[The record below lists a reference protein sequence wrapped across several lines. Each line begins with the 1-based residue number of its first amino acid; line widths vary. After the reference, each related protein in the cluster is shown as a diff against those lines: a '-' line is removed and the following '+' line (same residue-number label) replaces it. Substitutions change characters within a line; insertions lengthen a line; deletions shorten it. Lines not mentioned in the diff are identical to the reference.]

1 MESSD
6 LPMTDNSVKT
16 GRFSRRRL
24 VGSATLTTAGLAV
37 CFLVLVG
44 KPQTQPTQFPEP
56 RRPLVD
62 VVTAV
67 PASHSITVR
76 TQGTVEPVRRVGL
89 VAQVSGKVESV
100 SELFLDGRFF
110 EAGDILLQLEQADYE
125 FAIARARAQEAA
137 AAQRVAEERGRN
149 LQAQRE
155 WRDLGTSDAND
166 LFLRKPQLRAA
177 EASLAAA
184 QADVAAAELAL
195 ERTTVRAP
203 FDGRLEKKSVDLG
216 QFVAPGT
223 VLAQIYATDRVEVH
237 LPISDSQLALLELP
251 LFETA
256 VGTYPEVVL
265 SARFGGERWQWQGR
279 IARVEASID
288 RDSRVTFAIAEVS
301 NPFIGDGSERPPLT
315 PGLFVEASIAG
326 KPIQQS
332 VELPA
337 TALRGDNTVLLVNDD
352 SRLERLSVELLRR
365 ERDRVWVRGIE
376 AGRGVV
382 AEQSSLLAAG
392 AAIEVASVR
401 ASSG

>member
-1 MESSD
+1 MTGISPKSS
-6 LPMTDNSVKT
+6 
-16 GRFSRRRL
+16 RFTRRRL
-24 VGSATLTTAGLAV
+24 FGSAAFTVAGLAF

-44 KPQTQPTQFPEP
+44 KPATQPTQFPEP

-62 VVTAV
+62 IITAL
-67 PASHSITVR
+67 PSDHSITVR

-89 VAQVSGKVESV
+89 VAQVSGKVEAV

-110 EAGDILLQLEQADYE
+110 KAGDTLLELEKADYE
-125 FAIARARAQEAA
+125 FAIARALAQEAA

-155 WRDLGTSDAND
+155 WRDLGTAEAND
-166 LFLRKPQLRAA
+166 LFLRKPQLHAA

-184 QADVAAAELAL
+184 QADVAAAELSL
-195 ERTTVRAP
+195 DRTTVRAP
-203 FDGRLEKKSVDLG
+203 FDGRIESKSVDIG

-237 LPISDSQLALLELP
+237 LPISESQLALLELP

-256 VGTYPEVVL
+256 ATAYPEVTL
-265 SARFGGERWQWQGR
+265 SARFGGERWQWQGQ
-279 IARVEASID
+279 ISRVEASID

-301 NPFIGDGSERPPLT
+301 NPFGESNSERPPLT

-337 TALRGDNTVLLVNDD
+337 TALRGDNTVLLVNEN
-352 SRLERLSVELLRR
+352 SRLDRLPVELLRR
-365 ERDRVWVRGIE
+365 ERDRVWVRGIA
-376 AGRGVV
+376 AGQSVV

-392 AAIEVASVR
+392 AAIEVAGVR
-401 ASSG
+401 DGNG

>member
-1 MESSD
+1 MTEDIKSS
-6 LPMTDNSVKT
+6 
-16 GRFSRRRL
+16 RFTRRRML
-24 VGSATLTTAGLAV
+24 GSAAFTAVGLVV

-44 KPQTQPTQFPEP
+44 KPATQPTQFPEP

-62 VVTAV
+62 VIVAA
-67 PASHSITVR
+67 PSDHSISVR

-100 SELFLDGRFF
+100 SDRFLDGRFF
-110 EAGDILLQLEQADYE
+110 SAGDILLELEKADYE

-137 AAQRVAEERGRN
+137 SAQRVAEERGRN

-155 WRDLGTSDAND
+155 WRDLGTTEAND

-256 VGTYPEVVL
+256 VETYPEVTL
-265 SARFGGERWQWQGR
+265 SARFGGERWQWQGQ

-288 RDSRVTFAIAEVS
+288 RDSRVTFAIAEVA
-301 NPFIGDGSERPPLT
+301 NPFGHTDSQRPPLT
-315 PGLFVEASIAG
+315 PGLFVEASITG

-337 TALRGDNTVLLVNDD
+337 TALRGDNTVLLVNEN
-352 SRLERLSVELLRR
+352 SRLERFPVELLRR
-365 ERDRVWVRGIE
+365 EQDRVWVRGIE
-376 AGRGVV
+376 AGSHVV

-392 AAIEVASVR
+392 AAIEVASMR
-401 ASSG
+401 SSDG

>member
-1 MESSD
+1 
-6 LPMTDNSVKT
+6 
-16 GRFSRRRL
+16 
-24 VGSATLTTAGLAV
+24 
-37 CFLVLVG
+37 
-44 KPQTQPTQFPEP
+44 
-56 RRPLVD
+56 
-62 VVTAV
+62 
-67 PASHSITVR
+67 
-76 TQGTVEPVRRVGL
+76 

-100 SELFLDGRFF
+100 SDRFLDGRFF
-110 EAGDILLQLEQADYE
+110 KSGDILLQLEKADYE

-155 WRDLGTSDAND
+155 WRELGTSEAND

-223 VLAQIYATDRVEVH
+223 ALAQIYATERVEVH

-256 VGTYPEVVL
+256 VETYPEVVL
-265 SARFGGERWQWQGR
+265 SARFGGERWQWQGK

-301 NPFIGDGSERPPLT
+301 NPFGESGSKRPPLT
-315 PGLFVEASIAG
+315 PGLFVEASIRG

-332 VELPA
+332 VKLPA
-337 TALRGDNTVLLVNDD
+337 SALRGDNTVLVVNEN
-352 SRLERLSVELLRR
+352 SRLERLAVDLVRR
-365 ERDRVWVRGIE
+365 EQDRVWVRGIDS
-376 AGRGVV
+376 GLQIV

-392 AAIEVASVR
+392 AAIEVAEVR
-401 ASSG
+401 PNSG

>member
-1 MESSD
+1 
-6 LPMTDNSVKT
+6 MTDVSSQNN
-16 GRFSRRRL
+16 RFSRRRML
-24 VGSATLTTAGLAV
+24 GSTVFTLAGLAV
-37 CFLVLVG
+37 CFLVFVG
-44 KPQTQPTQFPEP
+44 KPATQPTQYPEP

-62 VVTAV
+62 VIV
-67 PASHSITVR
+67 ASPSDHSISVR

-110 EAGDILLQLEQADYE
+110 RAGDVLLQLERADHE

-155 WRDLGTSDAND
+155 WRDLGASEAND

-237 LPISDSQLALLELP
+237 LPITDSQLALLELP

-256 VGTYPEVVL
+256 VADYPEVVL
-265 SARFGGERWQWQGR
+265 STRFGGERWKWQGR

-288 RDSRVTFAIAEVS
+288 RDSRVTFAIAEVD
-301 NPFIGDGSERPPLT
+301 NPFGDSGSQRPPLT
-315 PGLFVEASIAG
+315 PGLFVEATIAG

-337 TALRGDNTVLLVNDD
+337 TALRGDNTLLLVNEN
-352 SRLERLSVELLRR
+352 SRLERYPVELIRR
-365 ERDRVWVRGIE
+365 ERDRVWIRGI
-376 AGRGVV
+376 APGSQVV

-401 ASSG
+401 NRNG

>member
-1 MESSD
+1 
-6 LPMTDNSVKT
+6 MTDKNVKSS
-16 GRFSRRRL
+16 RFSRRRL
-24 VGSATLTTAGLAV
+24 FGSATLTTAGLAV

-76 TQGTVEPVRRVGL
+76 TQGTVEPLRRVGL

-155 WRDLGTSDAND
+155 WRDLGTSEAND

-265 SARFGGERWQWQGR
+265 STRFGGERWQWQGR

-301 NPFIGDGSERPPLT
+301 SPFVGDGSERPPLT
-315 PGLFVEASIAG
+315 PGLFVEARIAG

-352 SRLERLSVELLRR
+352 SRLERLPVELLRR

>member
-1 MESSD
+1 MTEISAKSS
-6 LPMTDNSVKT
+6 
-16 GRFSRRRL
+16 RFTRRRL
-24 VGSATLTTAGLAV
+24 FGSAVFTVAGLAF

-44 KPQTQPTQFPEP
+44 KPATQPTQFPEP

-62 VVTAV
+62 IITAL
-67 PASHSITVR
+67 PSAHSIAVR

-89 VAQVSGKVESV
+89 VAQVSGKVEAV
-100 SELFLDGRFF
+100 SELALDGRFF
-110 EAGDILLQLEQADYE
+110 KAGDTLLELEKADYE

-155 WRDLGTSDAND
+155 WRDLGTAEAND

-177 EASLAAA
+177 EAAMAAA
-184 QADVAAAELAL
+184 QADVAAAKLAL
-195 ERTTVRAP
+195 DRTTVRAP
-203 FDGRLEKKSVDLG
+203 FDGRIESKSVDIG

-256 VGTYPEVVL
+256 ATAYPEVML
-265 SARFGGERWQWQGR
+265 SARFGGERWQWQGQ
-279 IARVEASID
+279 ISRVEASID

-301 NPFIGDGSERPPLT
+301 NPFGEGNSERPPLT

-337 TALRGDNTVLLVNDD
+337 TALRGDNTVLLVNEN
-352 SRLERLSVELLRR
+352 SRLERLPVELLRR
-365 ERDRVWVRGIE
+365 ERDRVWVRGIA
-376 AGRGVV
+376 AGQSVV

-392 AAIEVASVR
+392 AAIEVAGVR
-401 ASSG
+401 DSNG

>member
-1 MESSD
+1 MTEISAKSS
-6 LPMTDNSVKT
+6 
-16 GRFSRRRL
+16 RFTRRRL
-24 VGSATLTTAGLAV
+24 FGSAAFTVAGLAF

-44 KPQTQPTQFPEP
+44 KPATQPTQFPEP

-62 VVTAV
+62 IITAL
-67 PASHSITVR
+67 PSAHSIAVR

-89 VAQVSGKVESV
+89 VAQVSGKVEAV
-100 SELFLDGRFF
+100 SELALDGRFF
-110 EAGDILLQLEQADYE
+110 KAGDTLLELEKADYE

-155 WRDLGTSDAND
+155 WRDLGTAEAND

-177 EASLAAA
+177 EASMAAA
-184 QADVAAAELAL
+184 QADVAAAKLAL
-195 ERTTVRAP
+195 DRTTVRAP
-203 FDGRLEKKSVDLG
+203 FDGRIESKSVDIG

-256 VGTYPEVVL
+256 ATAYPEVML
-265 SARFGGERWQWQGR
+265 STRFGGERWQWQGQ
-279 IARVEASID
+279 ISRVEASID

-301 NPFIGDGSERPPLT
+301 NPFGEGNSERPPLT

-337 TALRGDNTVLLVNDD
+337 TALRGDNTVLLVNEN
-352 SRLERLSVELLRR
+352 SRLERLPVELLRR
-365 ERDRVWVRGIE
+365 ERDRVWVRGIA
-376 AGRGVV
+376 AGQSVV
-382 AEQSSLLAAG
+382 AKQSSLLAAG
-392 AAIEVASVR
+392 AAIEVAGVR
-401 ASSG
+401 DSNG

>member
-1 MESSD
+1 MTGISPKSS
-6 LPMTDNSVKT
+6 
-16 GRFSRRRL
+16 RFTRRRL
-24 VGSATLTTAGLAV
+24 FGSAAFTVAGLAF

-44 KPQTQPTQFPEP
+44 KPATQPTQFPEP
-56 RRPLVD
+56 RRPLVYII
-62 VVTAV
+62 TAL
-67 PASHSITVR
+67 PSDHSITVR

-89 VAQVSGKVESV
+89 VAQVSGKVEAV

-110 EAGDILLQLEQADYE
+110 KAGDTLLELEKADYE
-125 FAIARARAQEAA
+125 FAIARALAQEAA

-155 WRDLGTSDAND
+155 WRDLGTAEAND

-195 ERTTVRAP
+195 DRTTVRAP
-203 FDGRLEKKSVDLG
+203 FDGRIESKSVDIG

-256 VGTYPEVVL
+256 GTAYPEVML
-265 SARFGGERWQWQGR
+265 SARFGGKRWQWQGQ
-279 IARVEASID
+279 ISRVEASID

-301 NPFIGDGSERPPLT
+301 NPFGESNSERPPLT
-315 PGLFVEASIAG
+315 PGLFVQASIAG

-337 TALRGDNTVLLVNDD
+337 TALRGDNTVLLVNEN
-352 SRLERLSVELLRR
+352 SRLERLPVELLRR
-365 ERDRVWVRGIE
+365 ERDRVWVRGIA
-376 AGRGVV
+376 AGQSVV

-392 AAIEVASVR
+392 AAIEVAGVR
-401 ASSG
+401 DGNG

>member
-1 MESSD
+1 
-6 LPMTDNSVKT
+6 MTDTSAT
-16 GRFSRRRL
+16 ASRLTRRRL
-24 VGSATLTTAGLAV
+24 LGSVLFTAAGLAI

-44 KPQTQPTQFPEP
+44 KPATQPTELPEP
-56 RRPLVD
+56 RRPLV
-62 VVTAV
+62 AV
-67 PASHSITVR
+67 ILAEPSDHSISVR

-89 VAQVSGKVESV
+89 VAQVSGKVERV
-100 SELFLDGRFF
+100 SDLFLDGRFF
-110 EAGDILLQLEQADYE
+110 KAGDVLLELEKADYQ
-125 FAIARARAQEAA
+125 FAIARAQAQEAA

-155 WRDLGTSDAND
+155 WRDLGTSEAND

-184 QADVAAAELAL
+184 KADVAAAKLAL

-216 QFVAPGT
+216 QFVAPGS
-223 VLAQIYATDRVEVH
+223 VLAQIYATDRVEIH

-256 VGTYPEVVL
+256 EVDYPAVTL
-265 SARFGGERWQWQGR
+265 SARFGGERWQWEGK

-301 NPFIGDGSERPPLT
+301 DPFGGSECERPPLT
-315 PGLFVEASIAG
+315 PGLFVEASISG
-326 KPIQQS
+326 KPITAS

-337 TALRGDNTVLLVNDD
+337 TALRGDNTLLWVNEN

-365 ERDRVWVRGIE
+365 EQDRVWVRGVE
-376 AGRGVV
+376 AGLRIV
-382 AEQSSLLAAG
+382 AEQSSQLAAG
-392 AAIEVASVR
+392 AAIEIAELR
-401 ASSG
+401 PTSG

>member
-1 MESSD
+1 
-6 LPMTDNSVKT
+6 MTDATDTASRLT
-16 GRFSRRRL
+16 RRRL
-24 VGSATLTTAGLAV
+24 LGSVLFTTAGLAV

-44 KPQTQPTQFPEP
+44 KPATQPTELPEP
-56 RRPLVD
+56 RRPLVTVILAEPSD
-62 VVTAV
+62 
-67 PASHSITVR
+67 HSISVR

-89 VAQVSGKVESV
+89 VAQVSGKVERV
-100 SELFLDGRFF
+100 SDLFLDGRFF
-110 EAGDILLQLEQADYE
+110 KAGDVLLELEKADYQ
-125 FAIARARAQEAA
+125 FAIARAEAQEAA

-155 WRDLGTSDAND
+155 WRDLGTNEAND

-184 QADVAAAELAL
+184 KADVAAAKLAL

-216 QFVAPGT
+216 QFVAPGS
-223 VLAQIYATDRVEVH
+223 VLAQIYATDRVEIH

-251 LFETA
+251 LFETSVVDYPA
-256 VGTYPEVVL
+256 VTL
-265 SARFGGERWQWQGR
+265 SARFGGERWQWEGK

-301 NPFIGDGSERPPLT
+301 DPFGGSDSQRPPLT
-315 PGLFVEASIAG
+315 PGLFVEASISG
-326 KPIQQS
+326 KPITAS

-337 TALRGDNTVLLVNDD
+337 TALRGDNTVLWVNKN

-365 ERDRVWVRGIE
+365 EQDRVWVRGVE
-376 AGRGVV
+376 AGLQIV
-382 AEQSSLLAAG
+382 AEQSSQLAAG
-392 AAIEVASVR
+392 AAIEIAELR
-401 ASSG
+401 PTSG

>member
-1 MESSD
+1 
-6 LPMTDNSVKT
+6 MTDVSSQT
-16 GRFSRRRL
+16 SRFSRRRML
-24 VGSATLTTAGLAV
+24 GSTVFTLAGLAV
-37 CFLVLVG
+37 CFLVFVG
-44 KPQTQPTQFPEP
+44 KPATQPTQYPEP

-62 VVTAV
+62 VIV
-67 PASHSITVR
+67 ASPSDHSISVR

-110 EAGDILLQLEQADYE
+110 RAGDVLLQLERADHE

-155 WRDLGTSDAND
+155 WRDLGASEAND

-237 LPISDSQLALLELP
+237 LPITDSQLALLELP

-256 VGTYPEVVL
+256 VADYPEVVL
-265 SARFGGERWQWQGR
+265 STRFGGERWKWQGR

-288 RDSRVTFAIAEVS
+288 RDSRVTFAIAEVD
-301 NPFIGDGSERPPLT
+301 NPFGDSGSQRPPLT
-315 PGLFVEASIAG
+315 PGLFVEATIAG

-337 TALRGDNTVLLVNDD
+337 TALRGDNTLLLVNEN
-352 SRLERLSVELLRR
+352 SRLERYPVELIRR
-365 ERDRVWVRGIE
+365 ERDRVWIRGI
-376 AGRGVV
+376 APGSQVV

-401 ASSG
+401 NRNG

>member
-6 LPMTDNSVKT
+6 LPMTDNSVKSS
-16 GRFSRRRL
+16 RFSRRRL
-24 VGSATLTTAGLAV
+24 FGSAALTAAGLAV

-67 PASHSITVR
+67 PSSHSITVR

-155 WRDLGTSDAND
+155 WRDLGTSEAND

-203 FDGRLEKKSVDLG
+203 FDGRLEQKSVDLG
-216 QFVAPGT
+216 QFVASGT

-256 VGTYPEVVL
+256 VATYPEVVL
-265 SARFGGERWQWQGR
+265 STRFGGERWQWQGK

-301 NPFIGDGSERPPLT
+301 NPFSGDGSERPPLT

-326 KPIQQS
+326 KPIHQS

-352 SRLERLSVELLRR
+352 SRLERLPVELLRR

>member
-24 VGSATLTTAGLAV
+24 FGSATLTTAGLAV

-155 WRDLGTSDAND
+155 WRDLGTSEAND

-203 FDGRLEKKSVDLG
+203 FDGRLEQKSVDLG

>member
-1 MESSD
+1 
-6 LPMTDNSVKT
+6 MTETSGKST
-16 GRFSRRRL
+16 RFSRRRL
-24 VGSATLTTAGLAV
+24 FGSLAFTVAGLAV

-62 VVTAV
+62 VILAA
-67 PASHSITVR
+67 PAEHSISVR

-100 SELFLDGRFF
+100 SDRFLDGRFF
-110 EAGDILLQLEQADYE
+110 KSGDILLQLEKADYE

-155 WRDLGTSDAND
+155 WRELGTSEAND

-177 EASLAAA
+177 EASLGAA

-223 VLAQIYATDRVEVH
+223 ALAQIYATERVEVH

-256 VGTYPEVVL
+256 VETYPEVVL
-265 SARFGGERWQWQGR
+265 SARFGGERWQWQGK

-301 NPFIGDGSERPPLT
+301 NPFGESGSKRPPLT
-315 PGLFVEASIAG
+315 PGLFVEASIRG

-332 VELPA
+332 VKLPA
-337 TALRGDNTVLLVNDD
+337 SALRGDNTVLVVNEN
-352 SRLERLSVELLRR
+352 SRLERLAVDLVRR
-365 ERDRVWVRGIE
+365 EQDRVWVRGIDS
-376 AGRGVV
+376 GLQIV

-392 AAIEVASVR
+392 AAIEVAEAR
-401 ASSG
+401 PNSG

>member
-1 MESSD
+1 
-6 LPMTDNSVKT
+6 MTDTSAT
-16 GRFSRRRL
+16 ASRLTRRRL
-24 VGSATLTTAGLAV
+24 LGSVLFTAAGLAI

-44 KPQTQPTQFPEP
+44 KPATQPTELPEP
-56 RRPLVD
+56 RRPLV
-62 VVTAV
+62 AV
-67 PASHSITVR
+67 ILAEPSDHSISVR

-89 VAQVSGKVESV
+89 VAQVSGKVERV
-100 SELFLDGRFF
+100 SDLFLDGRFF
-110 EAGDILLQLEQADYE
+110 KAGDVLLELEKADYQ
-125 FAIARARAQEAA
+125 FAIARAQAQEAA

-155 WRDLGTSDAND
+155 WRDLGTSEAND

-184 QADVAAAELAL
+184 KADVAAAKLAL

-216 QFVAPGT
+216 QFVAPGS
-223 VLAQIYATDRVEVH
+223 VLAQIYATDRVEIH

-256 VGTYPEVVL
+256 VVDYPAVTL
-265 SARFGGERWQWQGR
+265 SARFGGERWQWEGK

-301 NPFIGDGSERPPLT
+301 DPFGGSEFQRPPLT
-315 PGLFVEASIAG
+315 PGLFVEASISG
-326 KPIQQS
+326 KPITAS

-337 TALRGDNTVLLVNDD
+337 TALRGDNTVLWVNEN

-365 ERDRVWVRGIE
+365 EQDRVWVRGVE
-376 AGRGVV
+376 AGLRIV
-382 AEQSSLLAAG
+382 AEQSSQLAAG
-392 AAIEVASVR
+392 AAIEIAELR
-401 ASSG
+401 PTSG

>member
-1 MESSD
+1 
-6 LPMTDNSVKT
+6 MTDISQKSS
-16 GRFSRRRL
+16 RFTRRRL
-24 VGSATLTTAGLAV
+24 FGSAAFTVAGLAF
-37 CFLVLVG
+37 CFVVFVG
-44 KPQTQPTQFPEP
+44 KPATQPTQFPEP

-62 VVTAV
+62 VITAL
-67 PASHSITVR
+67 PSDHSITVR

-89 VAQVSGKVESV
+89 VAQVSGKVEAV
-100 SELFLDGRFF
+100 SDLFLDGRFF
-110 EAGDILLQLEQADYE
+110 KAGDILLELEKADYE
-125 FAIARARAQEAA
+125 FAIARAVAQEAA

-155 WRDLGTSDAND
+155 WRDLGTTEAND

-184 QADVAAAELAL
+184 KADVAAAKLAL

-203 FDGRLEKKSVDLG
+203 FDGRLESKSVDIG

-223 VLAQIYATDRVEVH
+223 VLAQVYATDRVEVH

-256 VGTYPEVVL
+256 ATTYPSVTL
-265 SARFGGERWQWQGR
+265 SARFGGERWQWQGQ
-279 IARVEASID
+279 ISRVEASID
-288 RDSRVTFAIAEVS
+288 RDSRVTFAIAEVN
-301 NPFIGDGSERPPLT
+301 NPFGESDSKRPPLT

-337 TALRGDNTVLLVNDD
+337 TALRGDNTVLLVNEN
-352 SRLERLSVELLRR
+352 SRLERLPVELLRR
-365 ERDRVWVRGIE
+365 ERDRVWVRGIA
-376 AGRGVV
+376 AGQSVV

-392 AAIEVASVR
+392 AAIEVAGVR
-401 ASSG
+401 DSNG

>member
-1 MESSD
+1 M
-6 LPMTDNSVKT
+6 LFT
-16 GRFSRRRL
+16 
-24 VGSATLTTAGLAV
+24 AAGLAI

-44 KPQTQPTQFPEP
+44 KPATQPTELPEP
-56 RRPLVD
+56 RRPLV
-62 VVTAV
+62 AV
-67 PASHSITVR
+67 ILAEPSDHSISVR

-89 VAQVSGKVESV
+89 VAQVSGKVERV
-100 SELFLDGRFF
+100 SDLFLDGRFF
-110 EAGDILLQLEQADYE
+110 KAGDVLLELEKADYQ
-125 FAIARARAQEAA
+125 FAIARAQAQEAA

-155 WRDLGTSDAND
+155 WRDLGTSEAND

-184 QADVAAAELAL
+184 KADVAAAKLAL

-216 QFVAPGT
+216 QFVAPGS
-223 VLAQIYATDRVEVH
+223 VLAQIYATDRVEIH

-256 VGTYPEVVL
+256 VVDYPAVTL
-265 SARFGGERWQWQGR
+265 SARFGGERWQWEGK

-301 NPFIGDGSERPPLT
+301 DPFGGSEFQRPPLT
-315 PGLFVEASIAG
+315 PGLFVEASISG
-326 KPIQQS
+326 KPITAS

-337 TALRGDNTVLLVNDD
+337 TALRGDNTVLWVNEN

-365 ERDRVWVRGIE
+365 EQDRVWVRGVE
-376 AGRGVV
+376 AGLRIV
-382 AEQSSLLAAG
+382 AEQSSQLAAG
-392 AAIEVASVR
+392 AAIEIAELR
-401 ASSG
+401 PTSG